1 MNVNAQEVNQT
12 FDLVSYVSGLTQL
25 HKSGAYWISK
35 NGCPLCGKGD
45 DHFQIK
51 RFHDSYM
58 WMSRKCYTDTKYH
71 SVIDFLMAYHK
82 ETFKEA
88 LKRAG
93 GNTEAPRR
101 ETGTGKPVLPPAP
114 VQVLPDADWQAQAWQ
129 AIDEANNNLIN
140 GDEFGSLYTR
150 QYLADRGISKGSIY
164 LNLLGYDP
172 QKFDGITRTKRPAIV
187 IPWMD
192 LGDVVCAIKYRY
204 IDDLAQT
211 DKSKRFSMMA
221 GSMPYLF
228 GLQHILNSDET
239 LLFCEGELNAISV
252 LQTLPRGVSVISA
265 GSEGNGNSALLRTLA
280 RHYKRV
286 VIWTDD
292 PAKGKTIRERMNRP
306 EARLLKSPVI
316 EGVKYDAN
324 QMLQAGLLLDF
335 VSGELKTVCNGHPYT
350 PAELARVEQIIIS

>member
-1 MNVNAQEVNQT
+1 MTAREINQT
-12 FDLVSYVSGLTQL
+12 FDLVSYVSGITQL
-25 HKSGAYWISK
+25 HKSGAYWLSQS
-35 NGCPLCGKGD
+35 GCPICGGKD
-45 DHFQIK
+45 RFQIK
-51 RFHDSYM
+51 RTDTGDI
-58 WMSRKCYTDTKYH
+58 WICRKCRPDKYG
-71 SVIDFLMAYHK
+71 SPIDFLMAYHH
-82 ETFKEA
+82 EDFKAA

-101 ETGTGKPVLPPAP
+101 ETGNGKPVQPPAP
-114 VQVLPDADWQAQAWQ
+114 IQVLPDEDWQAQAWK
-129 AIDEANNNLIN
+129 AIDESNDQLIN
-140 GDEFGSLYTR
+140 GDDFGGLYAR

-164 LNLLGYDP
+164 MHLLGYDP

-265 GSEGNGNSALLRTLA
+265 GSEGNGNAALLRTLA
-280 RHYKRV
+280 RYYKRV

-316 EGVKYDAN
+316 ESVKYDAN
-324 QMLQAGLLLDF
+324 QMLQAGLLREFISD
-335 VSGELKTVCNGHPYT
+335 ELRTVCNDYD
-350 PAELARVEQIIIS
+350 PAELMAVNS